1 MQHLKDDF
9 DFHAAIPTGSKVKS
23 QLQAENFEVLEVPFI
38 DRSKKDILKYFPRL
52 FVNARK
58 LKSYCKTHKIDLVH
72 LNNFYNL
79 VPFSM
84 KLLGFDKPM
93 VAHVRTLASSFHP
106 LVYNTWVN
114 ANLWA
119 GEKVLAVSNAVKEGL
134 PDNDKVTLLYDSIP
148 FNEKHPLELNG
159 SKSGVTKLLYPANYF
174 PGKGQQY
181 AIQAMPKVLKHR
193 PQVKLKFVGS
203 HFDHP
208 KAIAFKNELIDYRK
222 DHQLEANTE
231 IGDFCSD
238 IEKEMKSSD
247 IILNFADKES
257 FSIVNAEALYFGRAL
272 ISADSGG
279 PRELL
284 ENGKSGILVEPGN
297 VDKMAQAII
306 DLVDDKEKRKSLGTE
321 ARAYVR
327 KKFDP
332 ALRAGQLKQI
342 YDGLIDE

>member
-1 MQHLKDDF
+1 MQHLKNDF
-9 DFHAAIPTGSKVKS
+9 TFHAAIPTNSKIKS
-23 QLQAENFEVLEVPFI
+23 QLEAEQFKVIEIPFI
-38 DRSKKDILKYFPRL
+38 DRSKKDILKYFPML
-52 FVNARK
+52 FVNARR
-58 LKSYCKTHKIDLVH
+58 LKAYCRENEIDLLH

-84 KLLGFDKPM
+84 RILGFRQPM
-93 VAHVRTLASSFHP
+93 VCHVRTLASSFRP
-106 LVYNTWVN
+106 IIYNTWVN

-119 GEKVLAVSNAVKEGL
+119 GAKILAVSNAVKVGL
-134 PDNDKVTLLYDSIP
+134 PKTEKVELLYDSIP
-148 FNEKHPLELNG
+148 FNEKHPAEING
-159 SKSGVTKLLYPANYF
+159 SDSQKTKLLYPANYF

-181 AIQAMPKVLKHR
+181 AIQAMPAVLKER
-193 PQVKLKFVGS
+193 PNVQLKFVGS

-208 KAIAFKNELIDYRK
+208 KAMAFKNELVDFQRE
-222 DHQLEANTE
+222 HQLEANTE
-231 IGDFCSD
+231 IGEFCSD

-257 FSIVNAEALYFGRAL
+257 FSIVNAEALYFGCAL

-297 VDKMAQAII
+297 IAKMAQAII
-306 DLVDDKEKRKSLGTE
+306 ELVDDKDKRKSLGKE

-332 ALRAGQLKQI
+332 ALRAGQLKEI
-342 YDGLIDE
+342 YNGLIVE

>member
-1 MQHLKDDF
+1 MQHLKGDF
-9 DFHAAIPTGSKVKS
+9 DFHAAIPVDSKVKS
-23 QLQAENFEVLEVPFI
+23 QLEAENFKVVEIPFI
-38 DRSKKDILKYFPRL
+38 DRSKKDILKYFPML
-52 FVNARK
+52 FVNARR
-58 LKSYCKTHKIDLVH
+58 LKSYCFENEIDLLH

-84 KLLGFDKPM
+84 CLLGFRKPM
-93 VAHVRTLASSFHP
+93 VVHVRTLASSFRP
-106 LVYNTWVN
+106 IIYNTWVN

-119 GEKVLAVSNAVKEGL
+119 GEKVLAVSNAVKVGL
-134 PDNDKVTLLYDSIP
+134 PKNDKVELLYDSIP
-148 FNEKHPLELNG
+148 FDEKHPLELNG
-159 SKSGVTKLLYPANYF
+159 KESGHTKLLYPANYF

-181 AIQAMPKVLKHR
+181 AIQAMPRVLKER
-193 PQVKLKFVGS
+193 PNVQLKFVGS

-208 KAIAFKNELIDYRK
+208 KAVAFKNELIAYRSENK
-222 DHQLEANTE
+222 LEANTE
-231 IGDFCSD
+231 ISDFCSD

-297 VDKMAQAII
+297 VEKMAQAII
-306 DLVDDKEKRKSLGTE
+306 DLVDDKEKRKSLGKE

-332 ALRAGQLKQI
+332 SLRAGQLKEI
-342 YDGLIDE
+342 YNSLIVE